1 MTGQSKRLSRF
12 PAAASG
18 LALLACM
25 LCTSTVIAADA
36 ASEELSSSGFWSAIH
51 YAGIILFA
59 LCVIS
64 FNYIL
69 HLRKKKSS
77 RIQAALQHEESFEE
91 PPPGNHP
98 PADSQEDGSSQDFSA
113 VKSVD
118 PETGKTTY
126 DMHPVSR
133 TRTEVGTFAYVLLVA
148 GFASLLPVYG
158 LIPGIFVVLLAPMA
172 ARRFTPSLER
182 VVGMKLI
189 LISVALAG
197 IGALASLLSASVAL
211 SSSLQGECANPRLPL
226 SPDVPMYVPFA
237 LLGALIVSVVMH
249 EVAHGL
255 SAYWCGDSTAK
266 KLGRLTL
273 NPVRHFDLF
282 GSFILPALLLFATGF
297 KFAVGYA
304 KPVPINP
311 GHFGQR
317 RRDSIITATA
327 GASANFMLCAAA
339 LALLVALAFLITHAW
354 PNARISCFS
363 EFLRAPVIEGVPVPL
378 FWSVVVQVLK
388 SFFVVNLVLGILNL
402 IPIPPFDGSFV
413 LESLLPKGIR
423 IYFRL
428 LRLFSLGLLV
438 ILMAIVIL
446 TPLFSLILRLVLRTS
461 DLIYLVTHLH

>member
-1 MTGQSKRLSRF
+1 LRGF
-12 PAAASG
+12 PTAVSGLVLFACLLCTDLAVASDAASG
-18 LALLACM
+18 
-25 LCTSTVIAADA
+25 
-36 ASEELSSSGFWSAIH
+36 EPRYPGFWSVIH
-51 YAGIILFA
+51 YAGIVLFT
-59 LCVIS
+59 LCIIS

-69 HLRKKKSS
+69 YLRKKKAS
-77 RIQAALQHEESFEE
+77 RIKVALQHERAYKEQPPLNSPPEESS
-91 PPPGNHP
+91 GD
-98 PADSQEDGSSQDFSA
+98 DSGQDFSA

-133 TRTEVGTFAYVLLVA
+133 SHTEVGTFAYVLLVA
-148 GFASLLPVYG
+148 GFTSMLPVYG
-158 LIPGIFVVLLAPMA
+158 LIPGIIVTILAPVA

-182 VVGMKLI
+182 VVGMRLI
-189 LISVALAG
+189 LLSVTAAG
-197 IGALASLLSASVAL
+197 IGAITSLLSASVAL
-211 SSSLQGECANPRLPL
+211 SSPPYAECASQRLSLP
-226 SPDVPMYVPFA
+226 PDVPMYVPFA
-237 LLGALIVSVVMH
+237 LLGALVVSVVMH

-273 NPVRHFDLF
+273 NPVKHFDMF

-311 GHFGQR
+311 GRFGQR

-339 LALLVALAFLITHAW
+339 LALLVAISFIVTHVW
-354 PNARISCFS
+354 PDAQISCFS
-363 EFLRAPVIEGVPVPL
+363 EFLRAPVFEGVPAPL
-378 FWSVVVQVLK
+378 VWSVVVQVLK

-413 LESLLPKGIR
+413 LENLLPRSIR

-438 ILMAIVIL
+438 ILTAIIIL
-446 TPLFSLILRLVLRTS
+446 TPLFSLILKLVLRTS